1 MTVNDFLKKY
11 HRQAVYCNS
20 FYIQFYSYLKNEM
33 DIEFKCKLFKDERGT
48 DMNILYKYLSC
59 KIKNFSIKSFFTC
72 YPQGNKEEIF
82 ITLSIYIVFVFS
94 CGNNVTK
101 TTSRYEGAVST
112 SSNTKDLIANKCIL
126 ISDIRQML
134 WA

>member
-11 HRQAVYCNS
+11 HRQIVYCNS

-33 DIEFKCKLFKDERGT
+33 DIEFKCKLFKDERAT
-48 DMNILYKYLSC
+48 DMNILYKYSSC

-82 ITLSIYIVFVFS
+82 ITLSIYLNPKESSDVYESTLENRENINLVDDIV
-94 CGNNVTK
+94 
-101 TTSRYEGAVST
+101 
-112 SSNTKDLIANKCIL
+112 L
-126 ISDIRQML
+126 
-134 WA
+134 

>member
-48 DMNILYKYLSC
+48 DMNILYKYSSC
-59 KIKNFSIKSFFTC
+59 KIKNFSIKSFFCTSQHFVDTLIFLGPYISLYALGVR
-72 YPQGNKEEIF
+72 YPNAYAG
-82 ITLSIYIVFVFS
+82 LSSLKNSI
-94 CGNNVTK
+94 
-101 TTSRYEGAVST
+101 
-112 SSNTKDLIANKCIL
+112 
-126 ISDIRQML
+126 
-134 WA
+134 

>member
-48 DMNILYKYLSC
+48 DMNILYKYSSC

-82 ITLSIYIVFVFS
+82 ITLSIYLNPKGFSDAYESTLENRENINSVDDIV
-94 CGNNVTK
+94 
-101 TTSRYEGAVST
+101 
-112 SSNTKDLIANKCIL
+112 L
-126 ISDIRQML
+126 
-134 WA
+134 